1 MRYCVR
7 CGKQLND
14 GDTFCSGCGTKVG
27 STRKPEAGPSHEQ
40 RGGSSGPTGGQY
52 PAPGDQELRSKMAA
66 GLFGIFLGAFGVH
79 NFYLGYTGKGIA
91 QACLTGIGLLL
102 SCCTGG
108 ISFIMVAAA
117 GIWGLIEGIL
127 ILCGQ
132 IYTDGKGA
140 PLRD

>member
-1 MRYCVR
+1 MKYCVR
-7 CGKQLND
+7 CGNQLKE
-14 GDTFCSGCGTKVG
+14 GDVFCPECGAKVNG
-27 STRKPEAGPSHEQ
+27 AGP
-40 RGGSSGPTGGQY
+40 GGTGAPSGQGMTPPHVQTPGG
-52 PAPGDQELRSKMAA
+52 PELRSKMAA
-66 GLFGIFLGAFGVH
+66 GLFGIFLGGFGVH
-79 NFYLGYTGKGIA
+79 NVYLGYTGKGIA

-108 ISFIMVAAA
+108 LSIVMIAAA

-132 IYTDGKGA
+132 IKTDGKGA

>member
-1 MRYCVR
+1 MKYCVR
-7 CGKQLND
+7 CGNQLKE
-14 GDTFCSGCGTKVG
+14 GDVFCPECGAKINGAGSEESGT
-27 STRKPEAGPSHEQ
+27 PSGKDMAPPHVQ
-40 RGGSSGPTGGQY
+40 T
-52 PAPGDQELRSKMAA
+52 PGDSELRSKMAA
-66 GLFGIFLGAFGVH
+66 GLFGIFLGGFGVH

-108 ISFIMVAAA
+108 LSIVMIAAA

-132 IYTDGKGA
+132 IRTDGKGS